1 MSFLTFDLEYLESSD
16 DRVERFWSW
25 ISWITFNSFLCSV
38 HAPAEVPS
46 SALDLRQ
53 NPVVV
58 ENGWE
63 WMRMVKMASK
73 DGEHFVKTGFQR
85 NFQTTCFGFPA
96 WLHDVHPNF
105 APNFAGPGF
114 KLDPSPQWFL
124 SKSIYPFSSCETH
137 TFSISL
143 PSCQGNVPA
152 KVWQR
157 HTVCRDLRTTSPISA
172 SPGPRFHAAVVDRLA
187 TTINRCQPSPP
198 FESF

>member
-1 MSFLTFDLEYLESSD
+1 MSNFLESSD
-16 DRVERFWSW
+16 DRVERFW
-25 ISWITFNSFLCSV
+25 FLCSV

-46 SALDLRQ
+46 SALDLRH
-53 NPVVV
+53 PVNVV

-73 DGEHFVKTGFQR
+73 NGEHFGKIWQNWIPKKFWVNMF
-85 NFQTTCFGFPA
+85 
-96 WLHDVHPNF
+96 WLPGLASWCSSQFCSQFCRSRIQV
-105 APNFAGPGF
+105 GPI
-114 KLDPSPQWFL
+114 PTVFL

-143 PSCQGNVPA
+143 PSYQGNVPV

-187 TTINRCQPSPP
+187 TTMNRCQPSPP